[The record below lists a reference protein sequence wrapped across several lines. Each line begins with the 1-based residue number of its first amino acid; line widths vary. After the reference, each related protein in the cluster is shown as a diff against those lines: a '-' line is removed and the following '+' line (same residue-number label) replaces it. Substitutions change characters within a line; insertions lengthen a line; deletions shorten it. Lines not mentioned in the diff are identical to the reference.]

1 MRTFSLL
8 LALCLGAAAYA
19 QCDGDRYFNQIFND
33 FYVTSNIQYGSNL
46 DLNVENVNLLL
57 DVYRPYGDTHFER
70 PLVIMVHGGSFVGG
84 SKIGDDVVPLARDL
98 AKMGYVVA
106 SINYRLGLPF
116 SVDLEQPAT
125 QAVIRGYHDAKA
137 AVRFFRMSVVEENN
151 TYGIDEDQIYMVGVS
166 AGGFVTLHNAY
177 LTDEA
182 QIPAAVDQTLP
193 GLGGGIEGE
202 SGNPGFSSQLQGIVN
217 IAGAMGDAD
226 WMQEDGIPVLSFHGN
241 QDATVPYGTAMLQLF
256 GLIDVTVV
264 DGSATV
270 HERAEELG
278 VTNCFI
284 PHFGAGH
291 VPHVANPT
299 YYDTTRAITA
309 NFLGHLVCPDQP
321 LDCEYRDVTLD
332 IANVEKNEL
341 SVYPNPA
348 RETVTV
354 ALPGAG
360 QAFIEF
366 YDIQGR
372 FVADN
377 RMNGDLQVINVGHLP
392 RGAYIVRVVSER
404 AVETRRIIL
413 E

>member
-8 LALCLGAAAYA
+8 LALCLGVVAYA

-46 DLNVENVNLLL
+46 DLNGENVNLLL
-57 DVYRPYGDTHFER
+57 DVYRPYDDTFFDR
-70 PLVIMVHGGSFVGG
+70 PLVIIVHGGSFVGG

-116 SVDLEQPAT
+116 ALDLEQPAT

-137 AVRFFRMSVVEENN
+137 AVRFFRKSVAEEGNP
-151 TYGIDEDQIYMVGVS
+151 YGIDENTVFMVGVS

-177 LTDEA
+177 LNDED
-182 QIPAAVDQTLP
+182 QIPASVDQTLP

-202 SGNPGFSSQLQGIVN
+202 SGNPGYSSQLQGIVN
-217 IAGAMGDAD
+217 VAGAMGDAD

-321 LDCEYRDVTLD
+321 LDCEYRNVTLD
-332 IANVEKNEL
+332 VAKIEQNEL

-354 ALPGAG
+354 ELPGAG

-372 FVADN
+372 FVSDN

-392 RGAYIVRVVSER
+392 RGAYIVRVVSDR
-404 AVETRRIIL
+404 AVETRRVIL